1 MIEINLIP
9 DVKQEFLKVQKLRNA
24 TISISI
30 LAGMGAIG
38 ITAILALLLGA
49 QLIHENI
56 QKDAVKNEFAKL
68 QKVSGVDDLLTI
80 QNQLATIPML
90 QKDKSMTSRVFD
102 TIVAIT
108 PNDQN
113 QIKISNLQIDP
124 ESNTMTIE
132 GSTVNGFTATDVF
145 RKTILNTKVTYASGG
160 EGRDTTVPLTD
171 DVKMGPTSYGEDS
184 TGARVLRFKLSFEY
198 PPELLTNAGTSVRV
212 QSPSGQIDVTD
223 SKTRVPDS
231 LFTQRAQSI
240 EEGN

>member
-9 DVKQEFLKVQKLRNA
+9 DVKQEFLKAQKLRNA

-30 LAGMGAIG
+30 LAGLGAIA
-38 ITAILALLLGA
+38 ITAVLALLLGA

-56 QKDAVKNEFAKL
+56 QKDAVKSEFAKL
-68 QKVSGVDDLLTI
+68 QKVSDVNDLLTI
-80 QNQLATIPML
+80 QSQLAALPVL
-90 QKDKSMTSRVFD
+90 QKNKSMTSRVFD

-132 GSTVNGFTATDVF
+132 GSTVSGFTATDVF
-145 RKTILNTKVTYASGG
+145 RKTILNTKVTYRSGD
-160 EGRDTTVPLTD
+160 EDTTVPLTEE
-171 DVKMGPTSYGEDS
+171 VMMGPTSYGEDS

-198 PPELLTNAGTSVRV
+198 PSELLTNAGTSVRV
-212 QSPSGQIDVTD
+212 QSPTGQVDVTD

-231 LFTQRAQSI
+231 LFSQQAQSI
-240 EEGN
+240 EGGN